1 MVKPGRNALRCN
13 ARQVK
18 QLVDIQGQ
26 RLLLVLKSGVLLL
39 ILLPDSVILATIIA
53 LFACL
58 VAIVYGMR
66 MIAWQNRYIQSLTEH
81 NKRMREARE
90 RGQ

>member
-1 MVKPGRNALRCN
+1 MFM
-13 ARQVK
+13 
-18 QLVDIQGQ
+18 
-26 RLLLVLKSGVLLL
+26 
-39 ILLPDSVILATIIA
+39 PDSTLLAIIIA

-66 MIAWQNRYIQSLTEH
+66 TIAWQDRYIQSLTEH

-90 RGQ
+90 RDSR